1 MYIYFHTWIV
11 PEDPPRTR
19 CRRSGGK
26 ILSRILFSCS
36 FVALVGPWLLTTLAA
51 AKETKKRFCDEA
63 ILQLKNV
70 LIFTAQGMEGKSNG
84 KLLEDHYSVIHQ
96 MLQIENYTI
105 FVTKMLWNLRKLLS
119 YGSWWNGYLMFWS
132 EDNSIMALCLNIII
146 EQQLFPS
153 SWTCSNN
160 RNDWIA

>member
-1 MYIYFHTWIV
+1 MLFILDIERYKQRNTIYIYFHTWIV
-11 PEDPPRTR
+11 PEEPPRTR

-63 ILQLKNV
+63 VLQWKNV
-70 LIFTAQGMEGKSNG
+70 LTFYKTGDGGKLNG

-105 FVTKMLWNLRKLLS
+105 F
-119 YGSWWNGYLMFWS
+119 
-132 EDNSIMALCLNIII
+132 
-146 EQQLFPS
+146 
-153 SWTCSNN
+153 
-160 RNDWIA
+160 RNQYVMESP

>member
-1 MYIYFHTWIV
+1 MLNHNGKLIFRIWSEIMLLHDLKVYGIIIMNVICTWYWKIKLRNTIYFYFHTWIV
-11 PEDPPRTR
+11 PEEPPRTR

-63 ILQLKNV
+63 ILQWKMFWL
-70 LIFTAQGMEGKSNG
+70 FTTHGMSGKSNG

-105 FVTKMLWNLRKLLS
+105 FVTNLMES
-119 YGSWWNGYLMFWS
+119 
-132 EDNSIMALCLNIII
+132 
-146 EQQLFPS
+146 P
-153 SWTCSNN
+153 
-160 RNDWIA
+160 